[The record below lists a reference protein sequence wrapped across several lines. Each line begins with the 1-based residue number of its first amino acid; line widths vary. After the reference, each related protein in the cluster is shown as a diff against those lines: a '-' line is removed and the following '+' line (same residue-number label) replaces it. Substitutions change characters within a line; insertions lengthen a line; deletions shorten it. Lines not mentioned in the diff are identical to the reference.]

1 MKAACSGRWIPRRWT
16 TNKKPMKQIQLAFP
30 EWLQGRALHV
40 EDVLDDLLP
49 PADLAPA
56 RLHEAMRYA
65 VLGGGKRVRAALVY
79 AAGQAC
85 PVSGSVLAIEAS
97 LDRAAAA
104 VELIHAYSLIHDDLP
119 CMDDDT
125 LRRGR
130 PTTHVQF
137 DEATAMLAGDALQ
150 PLAFELVASMPIAP
164 ALIVQATQSLAR
176 AAGSRG
182 MAGGQAID
190 LFSVGRALSR
200 DELQTMHGMKTGA
213 MLACSV
219 ALGGIVA
226 GASSASRQALD
237 AYAQAMGLA
246 FQVVDDILDVTAD
259 SASLGKTP
267 GKDAAEN
274 KPTYVSLLGLDA
286 ARAFAEELRMTALA
300 ALAPLGDAGGRLA
313 QLADFIVLRDR

>member
-1 MKAACSGRWIPRRWT
+1 M
-16 TNKKPMKQIQLAFP
+16 TNKNRMKQIQLAFP
-30 EWLQGRALHV
+30 EWLQGRVRHV

-49 PADLAPA
+49 PADAVPA

-85 PVSGSVLAIEAS
+85 PVSGSVPAVEAS

-104 VELIHAYSLIHDDLP
+104 VELIHAYSLVHDDLP
-119 CMDDDT
+119 CMDDDV

-150 PLAFELVASMPIAP
+150 PLAFELLASMPIAP

-176 AAGSRG
+176 AAGSQG

-190 LFSVGRALSR
+190 LFSVGRSLSR
-200 DELQTMHGMKTGA
+200 DDLQLMHSMKTGA

-237 AYAQAMGLA
+237 VYAQAMGLA

-259 SASLGKTP
+259 STSLGKTP

-274 KPTYVSLLGLDA
+274 KPTYVSLLGLDE
-286 ARAFAEELRMTALA
+286 ARAFAGELREAALA
-300 ALAPLGDAGGRLA
+300 ALEPLGDAGSRLA
-313 QLADFIVLRDR
+313 ELADFIVLRDR

>member
-1 MKAACSGRWIPRRWT
+1 
-16 TNKKPMKQIQLAFP
+16 MKQDHLPFA
-30 EWLQGRALHV
+30 EWLAGRAQHIETVLAEQMPDT
-40 EDVLDDLLP
+40 EDVP
-49 PADLAPA
+49 M

-85 PVSGSVLAIEAS
+85 PVAGSAVGVQAS

-104 VELIHAYSLIHDDLP
+104 VELVHAYSLVHDDLP
-119 CMDDDT
+119 CMDNDM

-130 PTTHVQF
+130 PTVHVQF

-150 PLAFELVASMPIAP
+150 PLAFELLAEMPIAP
-164 ALIVQATQSLAR
+164 ALVVQAMHTLTR
-176 AAGSRG
+176 ACGSHG

-190 LFSVGRALSR
+190 LDSVGATLSR
-200 DELQTMHGMKTGA
+200 DELQLMHGMKTGA
-213 MLACSV
+213 MVEASV

-226 GASSASRQALD
+226 GASSSARAALGV
-237 AYAQAMGLA
+237 YAQAIGLA
-246 FQVVDDILDVTAD
+246 FQVVDDILDVTSD
-259 SASLGKTP
+259 SSRLGKTP

-286 ARAFAEELRMTALA
+286 AREFADELRQAALA
-300 ALAPLGDAGGRLA
+300 ALDPLGPASARLA
-313 QLADFIVLRDR
+313 DLAEFIVLRDR

>member
-1 MKAACSGRWIPRRWT
+1 MT
-16 TNKKPMKQIQLAFP
+16 QQHLAFTD
-30 EWLQGRALHV
+30 WLQGRAQHV
-40 EDVLDDLLP
+40 ETVLNEYLP
-49 PADLAPA
+49 GADTPPG

-85 PVSGSVLAIEAS
+85 QVSGSTVAVAAS

-104 VELIHAYSLIHDDLP
+104 VELIHAYSLVHDDLP
-119 CMDDDT
+119 CMDDDV

-150 PLAFELVASMPIAP
+150 PLAFELLAEMPIAP
-164 ALIVQATQSLAR
+164 ALVVQATRSLAQ
-176 AAGSRG
+176 AAGSLG

-190 LFSVGRALSR
+190 LHSVGRTLSR
-200 DELQTMHGMKTGA
+200 DELQTMHTMKTGA

-219 ALGGIVA
+219 ALGGIVS
-226 GASSASRQALD
+226 GASSTTRAALD
-237 AYAQAMGLA
+237 DYAHAIGLA

-259 SASLGKTP
+259 TADLGKTA
-267 GKDAAEN
+267 GKDAAGN
-274 KPTYVSLLGLDA
+274 KPTYVSLLGLDD
-286 ARAFAEELRMTALA
+286 ARALAEELRTAAHA
-300 ALAPLGDAGGRLA
+300 ALLPLGDCASMLARLA
-313 QLADFIVLRDR
+313 DYIVLRDR

>member
-1 MKAACSGRWIPRRWT
+1 MT
-16 TNKKPMKQIQLAFP
+16 QNHLAFP
-30 EWLQGRALHV
+30 DWLSVRAQHV
-40 EDVLDDLLP
+40 EHVLEDFLPAADVL
-49 PADLAPA
+49 PA

-79 AAGQAC
+79 AAGQAV
-85 PVSGSVLAIEAS
+85 PVSGSAVAVNAS
-97 LDRAAAA
+97 LDHAAAA
-104 VELIHAYSLIHDDLP
+104 VELIHAYSLVHDDLP

-150 PLAFELVASMPIAP
+150 PLAFELLARMPIAP
-164 ALIVQATQSLAR
+164 ALVAQAVQVLGR
-176 AAGSRG
+176 AAGSLG

-190 LFSVGRALSR
+190 LLSVGTVLAR
-200 DELQTMHGMKTGA
+200 DELQTMHSMKTGA
-213 MLACSV
+213 MLAASV

-226 GASSASRQALD
+226 GASSQARQALD
-237 AYAQAMGLA
+237 GYAQAVGLA

-259 SASLGKTP
+259 SAALGKTP
-267 GKDAAEN
+267 GKDADDN
-274 KPTYVSLLGLDA
+274 KPTYVSLLGLEG
-286 ARAFAEELRMTALA
+286 ARAFAGELRQTALQ
-300 ALAPLGDAGGRLA
+300 ALGPLGDSSARLA

>member
-1 MKAACSGRWIPRRWT
+1 
-16 TNKKPMKQIQLAFP
+16 MKQKHVAFAD
-30 EWLQGRALHV
+30 WLHERAQHI
-40 EDVLDDLLP
+40 EAVLDECLP
-49 PADLAPA
+49 PADALPA
-56 RLHEAMRYA
+56 RLHDAMRYA

-79 AAGQAC
+79 AAGHAC
-85 PVSGSVLAIEAS
+85 PLNGSAIAIEAS
-97 LDRAAAA
+97 LDHAAAA
-104 VELIHAYSLIHDDLP
+104 VELIHASSLVHDNLP

-150 PLAFELVASMPIAP
+150 PLAFELLADMPIAP
-164 ALIVQATQSLAR
+164 ALIVQATQALAR
-176 AAGSRG
+176 AAGSQG

-190 LFSVGRALSR
+190 LHSVGRALSR
-200 DELQTMHGMKTGA
+200 DELQTMHSRKTGA

-226 GASSASRQALD
+226 GASSNTRLALD
-237 AYAQAMGLA
+237 NYAQAIGLA

-267 GKDAAEN
+267 GK
-274 KPTYVSLLGLDA
+274 
-286 ARAFAEELRMTALA
+286 
-300 ALAPLGDAGGRLA
+300 
-313 QLADFIVLRDR
+313 